1 MSAIPARRAVDPLLA
16 VVLGVAGGVAL
27 VTAHRLRLGL
37 YVIAAALGV
46 AAVLR
51 LLLKPRSASS
61 LVVRGRNVDAAV
73 LAALA
78 VGIAVLA
85 AVTPLHGLD

>member
-1 MSAIPARRAVDPLLA
+1 MSALPARRAADPLLA